1 MSVLCQVLKM
11 SRSAYY
17 AWRTRPESPRRR
29 ANRRLVSEIQAVHKA
44 SRRTYGSPRMFE
56 ELRERGHPAGRH
68 RIARLMRENGI
79 RGRRRRR
86 FRTTTQSNHSHPV
99 AANVLGRRFDV
110 GAANEAWASD
120 ITYVWT
126 LEGWLY
132 VCVILDLFSRR
143 VVGWSMGTRIDQ
155 HLPLSALR
163 MALNSR
169 AVKPG
174 LVHHS
179 DQGSQYAAKAYRK
192 VLAAHN
198 IESSMSR
205 KGDCWDNA
213 VVESF
218 FATLKVELI
227 HDSVFATRDQARREI
242 FDYIEVFYNR
252 QRRHSYLG
260 YLSPVNYERRALS
273 LDLAA

>member
-1 MSVLCQVLKM
+1 MSVLCAVLKV
-11 SRSAYY
+11 SRSGYY

-29 ANRRLVSEIQAVHKA
+29 ANRRLVGEIRAVHKA
-44 SRRTYGSPRMFE
+44 SRRNYGSPRIFE
-56 ELRERGHPAGRH
+56 ELRERGHTAGRH

-79 RGRRRRR
+79 RGRRRGRY
-86 FRTTTQSNHSHPV
+86 RTTTQSNHSHPV
-99 AANVLGRRFDV
+99 TENVLKRQFDVRAAN
-110 GAANEAWASD
+110 AAWASD

-132 VCVILDLFSRR
+132 LCVILDLFSRR
-143 VVGWSMGTRIDQ
+143 VVGWSMGSRIDQ
-155 HLPLSALR
+155 HLTLSALG
-163 MALNSR
+163 MALASR

-179 DQGSQYAAKAYRK
+179 DQGSQYAARAYRT
-192 VLAAHN
+192 VLAAHG

-218 FATLKVELI
+218 FATLKVELV
-227 HDSVFATRDQARREI
+227 HESVFVTRDQARREI

-260 YLSPVNYERRALS
+260 YLSPVNYEQRAQS
-273 LDLAA
+273 LGLAA

>member
-1 MSVLCQVLKM
+1 MCRVLKV
-11 SRSAYY
+11 SRSGYY
-17 AWRTRPESPRRR
+17 AWRTRPESPRTR
-29 ANRRLVSEIQAVHKA
+29 ANRRLVSEIRAVHEA
-44 SRRTYGSPRMFE
+44 SRKNYGSPRVFE
-56 ELRERGHPAGRH
+56 ELRERGHTAGRH

-99 AANVLGRRFDV
+99 AENVVERRFDV
-110 GAANEAWASD
+110 QTMNETWATD
-120 ITYVWT
+120 ITYIWT

-132 VCVILDLFSRR
+132 LCVILDLFSRR
-143 VVGWSMGTRIDQ
+143 VVGWSMDARIDQ
-155 HLPLSALR
+155 NLTLSALK
-163 MALNSR
+163 MALGDR
-169 AVKPG
+169 EVKPG

-179 DQGSQYAAKAYRK
+179 DRGSQYAAKAYRN
-192 VLAAHN
+192 VLVAHD

-218 FATLKVELI
+218 FATLKVELV
-227 HDSVFATRDQARREI
+227 HDSVFVTREQARREI

-260 YLSPVNYERRALS
+260 YLSPVNYERRI
-273 LDLAA
+273 

>member
-1 MSVLCQVLKM
+1 MCRVLKV
-11 SRSAYY
+11 SRSGYY
-17 AWRTRPESPRRR
+17 AWRTRPESPRTR
-29 ANRRLVSEIQAVHKA
+29 ANRRLVSEIRAVHEA
-44 SRRTYGSPRMFE
+44 SRKNYGSPRVFE
-56 ELRERGHPAGRH
+56 ELRERGHTAGRH

-99 AANVLGRRFDV
+99 AENVVERRFDV
-110 GAANEAWASD
+110 QTMNETWATD
-120 ITYVWT
+120 ITYIWT

-132 VCVILDLFSRR
+132 LCVILDLFSRR
-143 VVGWSMGTRIDQ
+143 VVGWSMDARIDQ
-155 HLPLSALR
+155 NLTLSALK
-163 MALNSR
+163 MALGDR
-169 AVKPG
+169 EVKPG

-179 DQGSQYAAKAYRK
+179 DRGSQYAAKAYRN
-192 VLAAHN
+192 VLVAHD

-218 FATLKVELI
+218 FATLKVELV
-227 HDSVFATRDQARREI
+227 HDSVFVTREQACREI

-260 YLSPVNYERRALS
+260 YLSPVNYERRMESLS
-273 LDLAA
+273 LAA